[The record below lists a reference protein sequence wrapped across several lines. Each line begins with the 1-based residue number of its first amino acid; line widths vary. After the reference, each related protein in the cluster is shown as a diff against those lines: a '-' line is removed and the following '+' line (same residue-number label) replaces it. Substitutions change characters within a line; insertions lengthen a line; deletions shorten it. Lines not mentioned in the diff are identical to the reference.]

1 MRFTLAELQQRVGGE
16 LRGDPQTLILSA
28 EILREVK
35 PGGITLVDR
44 VKLLPDLA
52 KSNAAAA
59 VVGADCPSM
68 ELPCLAVADV
78 HAAFGAIV
86 ELFRPKRKT
95 APEGVSASA
104 RIDPSANLGQRV
116 SIGALA
122 TIGPDCI
129 LADDVVIHAGVHLMA
144 GCKLGAGV
152 QVFPNAV
159 LYENTIVGANSII
172 HAGAVLGAYGFG
184 YKLVDGQHVLSQQ
197 LGHVELGAN
206 VEIGAGTTIDR
217 GTYGATSIGEG
228 TKIDNQ
234 VMIGHNCRIGKHNLL
249 CSQVGI
255 AGSTTTG
262 DYVVMAGQAGV
273 KDHVHIGDKVIL
285 GAKAGVMNDILE
297 PGGYLGS
304 PTVPEREM
312 MLIVASMMRLPELRK
327 EIKEL
332 SRKMGQVEKS
342 LAAPAAKSEAA

>member
-16 LRGDPQTLILSA
+16 LRGDPQTVILSA
-28 EILREVK
+28 EILREVQ

-44 VKLLPDLA
+44 VKLLPELA
-52 KSNAAAA
+52 KSAAAAA
-59 VVGADCPSM
+59 VVGNDCAGA
-68 ELPCLAVADV
+68 ELPCLVVTDV
-78 HAAFGAIV
+78 HAAFSAIV
-86 ELFRPKRKT
+86 QMFRPKRET
-95 APEGVSASA
+95 VPVGLSGSA
-104 RIDPSANLGQRV
+104 RIDPTAKIGERV
-116 SIGALA
+116 
-122 TIGPDCI
+122 TIGPLATVGAHCEI
-129 LADDVVIHAGVHLMA
+129 ADDVVIHAGVHLMA
-144 GCKLGAGV
+144 GCKIGPGV
-152 QVFPNAV
+152 VIFPSAV
-159 LYENTIVGANSII
+159 LYDNTVVGAKSII

-197 LGHVELGAN
+197 LGHVEIGAN

-217 GTYGATSIGEG
+217 GTYGATSIGDG

-234 VMIGHNCRIGKHNLL
+234 VMIGHNCRIGKNNLL

-262 DYVVMAGQAGV
+262 DFVVMAGQAGV
-273 KDHVHIGDKVIL
+273 KDHVHIGTGVML
-285 GAKAGVMNDILE
+285 GAKAGVMADMLE
-297 PGGYLGS
+297 PGAFIGS
-304 PTVPEREM
+304 PAIPEREG
-312 MLIVASMMRLPELRK
+312 MLVIASMMRLPELRK

>member
-1 MRFTLAELQQRVGGE
+1 MPLTLGELQQRVGGE
-16 LRGDPQTLILSA
+16 LRGDPDTLISSA
-28 EILREVK
+28 EIVREVK

-44 VKLLPDLA
+44 TKLLPELA
-52 KSNAAAA
+52 KSCAAAA
-59 VVGADCPSM
+59 VVASDCPEI
-68 ELPCLAVADV
+68 ELPCLAVSDV

-86 ELFRPKRKT
+86 EMFRPKRRT
-95 APEGVSASA
+95 APEGFSTSA
-104 RIDPSANLGQRV
+104 RIDPSAKIGSRV
-116 SIGALA
+116 SIGPLA
-122 TIGPDCI
+122 TIGPDCE
-129 LADDVVIHAGVHLMA
+129 LADDVVIHAGVHLMG
-144 GCKLGAGV
+144 GCKIAPGV
-152 QVFPNAV
+152 VIFPNAV
-159 LYENTIVGANSII
+159 LYENTVVGANTII

-184 YKLVDGQHVLSQQ
+184 YRLVEGKQVLSSQ
-197 LGHVELGAN
+197 LGHVEIGAN

-217 GTYGATSIGEG
+217 GTYGATSIGDG

-273 KDHVHIGDKVIL
+273 KDHVRVGDKVML
-285 GAKAGVMNDILE
+285 GAKAGVMNDIPD

-304 PTVPEREM
+304 PAIPEREM

-332 SRKMGQVEKS
+332 ARKMGQVEN
-342 LAAPAAKSEAA
+342 AVAPPVAKPEAA

>member
-16 LRGDPQTLILSA
+16 LRGDPQTVILSA

-44 VKLLPDLA
+44 VKLLPELA
-52 KSNAAAA
+52 KSSAAAA
-59 VVGADCPSM
+59 VLGADCPPM
-68 ELPCLAVADV
+68 ELPCLVVSDV
-78 HAAFGAIV
+78 HAAFSAIV
-86 ELFRPKRKT
+86 EMYRPKRKT
-95 APEGVSASA
+95 APEGLSTSA
-104 RIDPSANLGQRV
+104 RIDPSAKLGGRV
-116 SIGALA
+116 SVGPLA
-122 TIGPDCI
+122 TIGPDCE

-144 GCKLGAGV
+144 GCKLGPGV
-152 QVFPNAV
+152 VIFPNAV
-159 LYENTIVGANSII
+159 LYENTVVGANTII

-197 LGHVELGAN
+197 LGHVEIGAN

-217 GTYGATSIGEG
+217 GTYGATSIGDG

-234 VMIGHNCRIGKHNLL
+234 VMIGHNCRIGKNNLL

-273 KDHVHIGDKVIL
+273 KDHVHIGTGVML
-285 GAKAGVMNDILE
+285 GAKAGVMADMTE
-297 PGGYLGS
+297 PGAFIGS
-304 PTVPEREM
+304 PALPEREG
-312 MLIVASMMRLPELRK
+312 MLIIASMMRLPELRK

-332 SRKMGQVEKS
+332 TRKMTQVEKT
-342 LAAPAAKSEAA
+342 LASPDAKSEAA